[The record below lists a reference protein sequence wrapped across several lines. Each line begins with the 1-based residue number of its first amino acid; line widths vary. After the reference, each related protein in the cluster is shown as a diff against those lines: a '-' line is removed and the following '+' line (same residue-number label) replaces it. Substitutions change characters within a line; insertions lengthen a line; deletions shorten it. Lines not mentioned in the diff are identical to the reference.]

1 MWLVTRDTNGLGKRF
16 ALPPA
21 LRAALVRWYTGSG
34 SQDDHAASVSMVVTA
49 RENHKWIACD
59 CLGDEA
65 RPPIMSP
72 AYLSFQETYYLRRLT
87 SRPPHKR
94 SCPFY
99 LPPAPDRIRERAD
112 DTLFEIEFPKGLFN
126 AHKEA
131 PEKLAQAPLDSEPDD
146 RSRGVD
152 IPRLARLL
160 WMLLEAARTNVIQ
173 GLPSEGRP
181 EFSIRDEMR
190 KVWKAAQRFEIAPGI
205 CLADH
210 LYTKATD
217 YESLRVHAR
226 LREAAKKW
234 PVGFAPQ
241 AFMLLEANA
250 ITGTDIETGLGTVT
264 VRNRIQH
271 TGIVRAQ
278 VEPPFLALVVVGEHS
293 KREGY
298 LPLRAYAQ
306 PVFKGNQ
313 FIPSDRADDRQLL
326 ERLTRFQYRMRAKGV
341 QVAIKKPLFDIFH
354 PSGNVRP
361 DLVVAYMDW
370 RTGEEADFAVQV
382 LRETTSHYL
391 ERKLIERERIIE
403 IRPALTIT
411 LDDIATDAILDKLEA
426 MID

>member
-1 MWLVTRDTNGLGKRF
+1 MWLVTRDTNGLGGRV
-16 ALPPA
+16 ALPAP
-21 LRAALVRWYTGSG
+21 LKQALVRWYTGSG
-34 SQDDHAASVSMVVTA
+34 SQQDHAASVSMVVTA

-59 CLGDEA
+59 CLGPETQ
-65 RPPIMSP
+65 PPLMSP

-99 LPPAPDRIRERAD
+99 LPPAPGRIRERAD
-112 DTLFEIEFPKGLFN
+112 DTLFEIEYPKGHFN

-131 PEKLAQAPLDSEPDD
+131 PEKLAQAPIDSEPDD

-160 WMLLEAARTNVIQ
+160 WMLLEAAGTNVIPS
-173 GLPSEGRP
+173 LPPEGSP
-181 EFSIRDEMR
+181 TFSIRDELA
-190 KVWKAAQRFEIAPGI
+190 KIWQAAQRFEIAPGI
-205 CLADH
+205 PLADH
-210 LYTKATD
+210 LYTKAVD
-217 YESLRVHAR
+217 YESRRVHAR
-226 LREAAKKW
+226 LRAAAKIW
-234 PVGFAPQ
+234 PVGYAPQ
-241 AFMLLEANA
+241 AFLLLEANA

-271 TGIVRAQ
+271 SGIIRAA
-278 VEPPFLALVVVGEHS
+278 VEPPFLALAVVGEHS

-313 FIPSDRADDRQLL
+313 FIPTDRADDRQLL
-326 ERLTRFQYRMRAKGV
+326 ERLTRFQYRMRARGV
-341 QVAIKKPLFDIFH
+341 QVAVKKPLFDIFH

-361 DLVVAYMDW
+361 DLVVAYLDW

-391 ERKLIERERIIE
+391 ERKLVEKQRITE
-403 IRPALTIT
+403 IRPTLTVT
-411 LDDIATDAILDKLEA
+411 LDDISTDAILGKLEA
-426 MID
+426 MIG